1 MTEMWRFNYMNDL
14 EQLDYTLENGSPILL
29 LGSGFSLGA
38 TNAKGSLVC
47 GKDLAKKLYDEF

>member
-38 TNAKGSLVC
+38 TNAKGSLVWQRSC
-47 GKDLAKKLYDEF
+47 KEAI

>member
-1 MTEMWRFNYMNDL
+1 MNDL

-47 GKDLAKKLYDEF
+47 GKDLAKKLYDEFYIRRRH

>member
-1 MTEMWRFNYMNDL
+1 MNDL

-47 GKDLAKKLYDEF
+47 GKVQFTRDYTG